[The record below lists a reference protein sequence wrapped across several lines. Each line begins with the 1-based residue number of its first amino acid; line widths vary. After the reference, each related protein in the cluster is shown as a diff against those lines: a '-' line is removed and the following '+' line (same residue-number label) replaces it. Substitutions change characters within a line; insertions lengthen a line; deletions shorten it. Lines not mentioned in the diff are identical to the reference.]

1 MCCVNVDLAYNQAL
15 DYIYSFVDYSL
26 KHASELAKAHFDLD
40 RMRAFLAFLGHPE
53 RRYPVIHIAGTK
65 GKGSVA
71 ALCAGALH
79 AAGYRT
85 GLYTS
90 PHLQD
95 FAERIQVDRTP
106 IPHADL
112 AALVEEIKPS
122 IAQVPYLTTFEIT
135 TALGFLYFAR
145 RNVDAAVIE
154 VGLGGRLDA
163 TNVVTPL
170 VSVITSLSY
179 DHTAV
184 LGDTLAQIAAEKGGI
199 IKPGRPVVSA
209 PQAEEA
215 LDVIRR
221 LCAER
226 DAPLT
231 LVGRDIHYESLG
243 HSLDGQSLRIRT
255 QAGEALEVRIPLL
268 GAHQVVNAA
277 VAATA
282 LWTARREGLS
292 VGDGAIRAGFA
303 ATEWPGRFEV
313 VRREPPVVLDSAHNV
328 DSARKLAETVNE
340 YFAGWPVVLIVGAS
354 EDKDIAQMLRVW
366 KSHLDLRKVI
376 ATRAAHPRALEPEE
390 LLRRAAQAGV
400 EGEAVMPVEAALARA
415 LEVAGDS
422 ALVLSAGSIFVTAAV
437 RAVWLERFNGG
448 SI

>member
-1 MCCVNVDLAYNQAL
+1 MCSVNVDLAYNQTL

-26 KHASELAKAHFDLD
+26 KHASELAKAHFDLG
-40 RMRAFLAFLGHPE
+40 RMRALLAILGNPE

-71 ALCAGALH
+71 ALCASALR

-95 FAERIQVDRTP
+95 YTERIQVDGEA

-112 AALVEEIKPS
+112 VALVEEIKPAIS
-122 IAQVPYLTTFEIT
+122 QVPYLTTFEIT
-135 TALGFLYFAR
+135 TALGFLHFACR
-145 RNVDAAVIE
+145 GVEAAVIE

-209 PQAEEA
+209 PQDEEA
-215 LDVIRR
+215 LDVLRR
-221 LCAER
+221 ICTER

-231 LVGRDIHYESLG
+231 LVGREVRYEALS
-243 HSLDGQSLRIRT
+243 HSLDGQSLRVWNARN
-255 QAGEALEVRIPLL
+255 AALEVRIPLL
-268 GAHQVVNAA
+268 GAHQVLNAA
-277 VAATA
+277 VAAAA
-282 LWTARREGLS
+282 LWTARREGLALS
-292 VGDGAIRAGFA
+292 EDAIRRGFA
-303 ATEWPGRFEV
+303 TVKWPGRFEV

-328 DSARKLAETVNE
+328 DSARKLAQTVKE
-340 YFAGWPVVLIVGAS
+340 YFPGWPVVLITGAS
-354 EDKDIAQMLRVW
+354 EDKDIVQMLMIW
-366 KSHLDLRKVI
+366 NSLLDLRGVVV
-376 ATRAAHPRALEPEE
+376 TRAAHPRALEAGQ
-390 LLRRAAQAGV
+390 LLERAAQAGV
-400 EGEAVMPVEAALARA
+400 EAEAVMPVEAALARA
-415 LEVAGDS
+415 LELAGDS
-422 ALVLSAGSIFVTAAV
+422 ALVLSAGSIFLTAAV
-437 RAVWLERFNGG
+437 RAVWEQGVQTHG
-448 SI
+448 